1 MTEDKPMVFIRGET
15 ISLAPLNSDHVEQY
29 AAWENDIRVRVY
41 ARNAEPKTIERF
53 KQFFESI
60 DGGVKN
66 EIIMEIWHNTDNKAI
81 GNCGY
86 HNIRWFD
93 RICVMGLQIG
103 EPEYWGQAYAT
114 EATSL
119 LIDYGFKE
127 LNFHKLYGY
136 IFTPNIAS
144 WKCAEKNGLTRE
156 AVLKKDAYIN
166 GKYEDTY
173 VYSILKEDWL
183 KTRK

>member
-1 MTEDKPMVFIRGET
+1 MTEEKPIIFIKGQN
-15 ISLAPLNSDHVEQY
+15 ISLVPLNSNHVEQY
-29 AAWENDIRVRVY
+29 AAWENDFRVRVY
-41 ARNAEPKTIERF
+41 ARNVQPKSVELFKQYLEPKGE
-53 KQFFESI
+53 
-60 DGGVKN
+60 GLKN
-66 EIIMEIWHNTDNKAI
+66 ELTMEIWHNTDNKAI
-81 GNCGY
+81 GDCGY

-93 RICVMGLQIG
+93 RTCVIGLQIG
-103 EPEYWGQAYAT
+103 EPKYWGQTYAT

-136 IFTPNIAS
+136 IFTPNVAS

-156 AVLKKDAYIN
+156 AVLKKDSYIN

-183 KTRK
+183 KIRK